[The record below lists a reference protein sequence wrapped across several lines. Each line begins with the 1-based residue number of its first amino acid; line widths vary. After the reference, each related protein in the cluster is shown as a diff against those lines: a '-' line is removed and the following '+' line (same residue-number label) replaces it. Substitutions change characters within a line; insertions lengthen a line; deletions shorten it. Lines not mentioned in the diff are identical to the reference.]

1 MSRFMEKIMN
11 TVKYFLLA
19 AVCFCTAAGFCAE
32 PVFETTFQQDEKGN
46 ILDNKNNSFKGK
58 LHKGASIADAPSG
71 KALTVE
77 RILDN
82 LKEILSSALLP
93 SLRS

>member
-1 MSRFMEKIMN
+1 MEKIMN
-11 TVKYFLLA
+11 TVKHFLLA

-46 ILDNKNNSFKGK
+46 ILDNINKNFKGK
-58 LHKGASIADAPSG
+58 LHKGASVVNTPFG
-71 KALTVE
+71 KALKVE

-82 LKEILSSALLP
+82 GVFFGKNPALG
-93 SLRS
+93 R